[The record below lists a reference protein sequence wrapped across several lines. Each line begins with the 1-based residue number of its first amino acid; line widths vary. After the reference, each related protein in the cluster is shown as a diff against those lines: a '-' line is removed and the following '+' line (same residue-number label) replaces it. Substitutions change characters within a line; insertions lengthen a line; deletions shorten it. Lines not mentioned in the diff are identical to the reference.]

1 MTYSMKVL
9 PANAIGF
16 DRNLVAQA
24 SQIMTADK
32 SQLIEPIGRIG
43 ERLLEQLMTRLDIA
57 MGRSR

>member
-1 MTYSMKVL
+1 MKVL
-9 PANAIGF
+9 PANATGF
-16 DRNLVAQA
+16 DRDLVAQA
-24 SQIMTADK
+24 SRIMTADK

>member
-1 MTYSMKVL
+1 MKVL